1 LYRGA
6 SHDSGALVRRSRFQ
20 AHEAEDSIIIV
31 IEMNKGL
38 DEREHEEDAAE
49 VYRSLVQTLG
59 LPVSTE
65 NFRQRDGAL
74 IPEAELL
81 LLPLGDQTQVGA
93 IGGGPD
99 VHLTKPP
106 GGKEIPC
113 ERLEDLQSNEAPGPS
128 LPAGF
133 GVDRLEVKLGDA
145 ENEDG
150 ERAEKE

>member
-1 LYRGA
+1 
-6 SHDSGALVRRSRFQ
+6 
-20 AHEAEDSIIIV
+20 
-31 IEMNKGL
+31 MNEGL
-38 DEREHEEDAAE
+38 DEREHEEDAPE

-59 LPVSTE
+59 LPV
-65 NFRQRDGAL
+65 F
-74 IPEAELL
+74 
-81 LLPLGDQTQVGA
+81 PLGDQTQVGS

-133 GVDRLEVKLGDA
+133 GVDRLEVKLSDA
-145 ENEDG
+145 ENENR